1 MLIWICAFHCEA
13 KPVIDRLRLKKS
25 HAETPFDL
33 YEGERDLCIVSG
45 PGKLAAAAACAW
57 QGARRPVES
66 RSAWINLGI
75 AGAAGA
81 DIGAAFRLD
90 QIIDGDSGQRFYPV
104 PTARSELPSA
114 ACISLA
120 RAEAGYHPQ
129 HLHDMEASGFFFAA
143 TRFSSAELVQAI
155 KIVSDNTGR
164 SVARDRAQ
172 VSELIA
178 TRMPAI
184 EAEADRLRALAA
196 EIEGLQTEPKTL
208 PAIFARHRFSQTQQV
223 RLRRLLRYLELRGI
237 EATAVD
243 SAIATCRAGRATIA
257 ELERLCRQDS
267 ESL

>member
-1 MLIWICAFHCEA
+1 
-13 KPVIDRLRLKKS
+13 
-25 HAETPFDL
+25 
-33 YEGERDLCIVSG
+33 
-45 PGKLAAAAACAW
+45 
-57 QGARRPVES
+57 
-66 RSAWINLGI
+66 
-75 AGAAGA
+75 
-81 DIGAAFRLD
+81 
-90 QIIDGDSGQRFYPV
+90 
-104 PTARSELPSA
+104 
-114 ACISLA
+114 
-120 RAEAGYHPQ
+120 
-129 HLHDMEASGFFFAA
+129 MEASGFFFAA

-155 KIVSDNTGR
+155 KIVSDNSER

-178 TRMPAI
+178 TQMPAI

-243 SAIATCRAGRATIA
+243 SAIATCRDGRATIA